1 VETQNDRDNRFRQP
15 IKVTSD
21 TFLFLNTLKVSALE
35 GHRQTIKLLTLQTT
49 ECAYFIRDYTKQKS
63 FSKPNVTPLS
73 ERHLMYLS
81 VIRAGTTLSL
91 LSGGAINDKIAEYQ
105 KICEDL
111 KAAFRLGSALN
122 TEITVMRI
130 AEQLDRIGI
139 AR

>member
-1 VETQNDRDNRFRQP
+1 VEAQNDRDNRFRQL

-73 ERHLMYLS
+73 ERHLMHLS
-81 VIRAGTTLSL
+81 VIRAGTTL

-105 KICEDL
+105 KIFEDL

-139 AR
+139 TR